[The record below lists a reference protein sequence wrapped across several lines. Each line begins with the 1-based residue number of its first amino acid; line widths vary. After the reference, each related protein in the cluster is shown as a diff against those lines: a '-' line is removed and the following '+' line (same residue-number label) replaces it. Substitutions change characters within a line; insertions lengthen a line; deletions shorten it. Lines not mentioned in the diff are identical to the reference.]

1 MKAIKILLFLLIPL
15 VGFTQSKTIAVKY
28 QEDKKEQEGTT
39 DNNIYNT
46 AGLEKK
52 PEYPGGMMEF
62 YKYIGKKYRTP
73 DVKGLQGKVLVSFVI
88 EKDGSITNIKVIKD
102 IGFGTGEDA
111 IRVLQ
116 NCERWIPGEQNGK
129 KVRTL
134 FTLPITIKAS

>member
-1 MKAIKILLFLLIPL
+1 MKPIKILLFLLIPL
-15 VGFTQSKTIAVKY
+15 FGFAQSKSITVKY
-28 QEDKKEQEGTT
+28 EENKKELDNST

-46 AGLEKK
+46 PGIDKK

-62 YKYIGKKYRTP
+62 YKYIGKKYNTP
-73 DVKGLQGKVLVSFVI
+73 NVKGLQGKVLVSFVI

-102 IGFGTGEDA
+102 IGFGTGEEA

-116 NCERWIPGEQNGK
+116 NCERWIPGEQDGS
-129 KVRTL
+129 KVRVL